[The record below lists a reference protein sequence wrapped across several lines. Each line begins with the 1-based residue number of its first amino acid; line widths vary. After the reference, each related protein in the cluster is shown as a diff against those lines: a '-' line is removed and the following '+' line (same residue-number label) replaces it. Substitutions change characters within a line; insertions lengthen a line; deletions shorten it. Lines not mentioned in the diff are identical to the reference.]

1 MTDEIADLI
10 PFWTSQVMRKESLL
24 FIAESE
30 REPATATLLFPP
42 DRIAMLG
49 SADGVAVY
57 TEGEDYTVDQPA
69 GRLYLTPRSRIP
81 QVTRGALYPSA
92 DPDGAG
98 FMHVRGDPA
107 TFMLCAEGAVFHQQQ
122 TVVTYAHAPSVW
134 SGYVPEYAGGAL
146 PRTLDR
152 LHRRAPLTVCVAGD
166 SISEGYNASG
176 FVGASPAQP
185 PYATLV
191 AAGLEQVYRSPVTLH
206 NFAQAGSAS
215 DAAVYTADRI
225 ADAQPQLVIVAFGM
239 NDAGYMDADE
249 FGANIRALMAFI
261 RRTAPAT
268 EFVLVSSMLPHPDW
282 HYTVM
287 ERFPAYREALASL
300 CGAGV
305 VLADMTSL
313 WRDVLT
319 RKSVYDLTGNGINH
333 PNDFGHRLYAQ
344 VILALLVDAWD
355 RDPASRPSGAPAR
368 T

>member
-81 QVTRGALYPSA
+81 FVTRAALYPPA
-92 DPDGAG
+92 DGNGG

-107 TFMLCAEGAVFHQQQ
+107 TFMLCVEGNFFHHRQ
-122 TVVTYAHAPSVW
+122 TVATYAHAPGLW
-134 SGYVPEYAGGAL
+134 RGYEPVFAGAAL
-146 PRTLDR
+146 PRALDHLRRGAPVTLC
-152 LHRRAPLTVCVAGD
+152 LAGD
-166 SISEGYNASG
+166 SISEGYSASG
-176 FVGASPAQP
+176 VMGAPPWQP
-185 PYATLV
+185 PYPQLV
-191 AAGLEQVYRSPVTLH
+191 VAGLEHLYRSPVTLL
-206 NFAQAGSAS
+206 NIAQAGTAS
-215 DAAVYTADRI
+215 DHGRYLAEAIAAAE
-225 ADAQPQLVIVAFGM
+225 PQLVIVAFGM

-249 FGANIRALMAFI
+249 FGANISALMASI
-261 RRTAPAT
+261 RRTAPDT
-268 EFVLVSSMLPHPDW
+268 ECVLVSSMLPHPDW